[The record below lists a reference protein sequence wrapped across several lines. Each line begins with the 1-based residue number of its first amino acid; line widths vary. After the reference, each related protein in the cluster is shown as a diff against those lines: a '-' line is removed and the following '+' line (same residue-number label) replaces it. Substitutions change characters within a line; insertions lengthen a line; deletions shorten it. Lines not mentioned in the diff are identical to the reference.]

1 MASSDNRPVIR
12 SEIIRS
18 PALFLKEIEVVEDT
32 GSRGR
37 RFSGTHVKALVMP
50 LLSWLARHAPIPFTL
65 APLRLAA
72 GVMRLLYRW
81 RNNPLRLSCEAVCR
95 VAERAGR
102 RHLPEQIYRQFLAN
116 ILAMAGNYCRL
127 YRHGIDS
134 VLDDVILTPQATEM
148 MLNLIRDHGG
158 AVLAVPHNLGSA
170 FSSLKLNRAFPLL
183 LVAKNSPTIARTRAA
198 LDFFERMEV
207 SILMV
212 RGGSPFE
219 LSRALF
225 AALKSGKVVAATLD
239 NLDLAENRVVVS
251 MFGQP
256 VGLAPWAAKIAAR
269 HQIPIVPSYF
279 QCHGRQLRVVF
290 GEPIVTDDVQTAVQ
304 HYAEF
309 FARSILEDPA
319 SWAYLADRKWHRLLR
334 QAAAG

>member
-1 MASSDNRPVIR
+1 MASSNNRSIIR

-50 LLSWLARHAPIPFTL
+50 ALYWLVRHVPIPVTL

-72 GVMRLLYRW
+72 GVMRLLYRR

-95 VAERAGR
+95 VAERAG
-102 RHLPEQIYRQFLAN
+102 HHHQPEQVYRQFLAN
-116 ILAMAGNYCRL
+116 ILAMAENYCRL
-127 YRHGIDS
+127 YRYGIDS
-134 VLDDVILTPQATEM
+134 VLDNVILTPQDTEM
-148 MLNLIRDHGG
+148 MRNLIRDHGG

-225 AALKSGKVVAATLD
+225 AALKAGKVVAATLD

-251 MFGQP
+251 LFGQT

-269 HQIPIVPSYF
+269 LQVPVVPSYF
-279 QCHGRQLRVVF
+279 QCRGKQIRAVF
-290 GEPIVTDDVQTAVQ
+290 GEPLVTDDLHTAVE

-319 SWAYLADRKWHRLLR
+319 SWAYLADRKWYRLLR